1 MTREGS
7 RRSWHE
13 PLIRFSCIT
22 CTHRGLDVRV
32 PADISVL
39 DAVREAGAEVP
50 SSCEAGICGTCETR
64 VIDGD
69 PDHRDT
75 LLTPEEQETVLV
87 LVVGA
92 TGFSVTGY
100 GGYKELGIA
109 LAVLTTVVLLWVYRT
124 RVQDRRPREGGLP
137 QEEPEPAQPAR
148 Q

>member
-1 MTREGS
+1 M
-7 RRSWHE
+7 
-13 PLIRFSCIT
+13 
-22 CTHRGLDVRV
+22 RV